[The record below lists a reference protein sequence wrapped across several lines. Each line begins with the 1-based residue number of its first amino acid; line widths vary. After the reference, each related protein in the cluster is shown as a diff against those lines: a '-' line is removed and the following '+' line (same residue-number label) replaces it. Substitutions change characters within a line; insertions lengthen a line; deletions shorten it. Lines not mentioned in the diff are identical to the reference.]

1 MLADDTRQLHLFLE
15 PGGPSS
21 YMVRG
26 NDSRLGQVFT
36 NLIDNALSF
45 SPEGAQVTVRARPNG
60 TKVEITIDDE
70 GPGIPAD
77 KLGQIFDRFYSDRP
91 LTDAKRGKNSGLG
104 LSISREIVASHNG
117 EIFAENRGADASQAP
132 KGARFTVRLPL
143 SPLTGAGLVWRS

>member
-1 MLADDTRQLHLFLE
+1 VE
-15 PGGPSS
+15 PGAASAFT
-21 YMVRG
+21 VRG

-45 SPEGAQVTVRARPNG
+45 APEGTMVTVRARPNG
-60 TKVEITIDDE
+60 RKVEITVEDE
-70 GPGIPAD
+70 GPGIPPN

-104 LSISREIVASHNG
+104 LSISREIIVSHSG
-117 EIFAENRGADASQAP
+117 EIFAENRPAGDGSGP

-143 SPLTGAGLVWRS
+143 APAAGSGLAWRN